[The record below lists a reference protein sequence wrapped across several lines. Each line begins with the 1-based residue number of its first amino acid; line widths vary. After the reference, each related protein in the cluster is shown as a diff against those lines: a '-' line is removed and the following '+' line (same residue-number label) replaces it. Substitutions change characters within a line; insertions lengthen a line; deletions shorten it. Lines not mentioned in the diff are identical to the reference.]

1 MDKLKDTLE
10 IHAKKYPKMQ
20 PCDAVKLIFQNE
32 FGGRHLAEDGAGSL
46 AALRE
51 ELVRVS
57 SDRCQQENGLIAEK
71 IGNGRVR
78 LNLSAMDPAV
88 LPIECIHAIFMA
100 SSKKSDGSMASFFE
114 KLAVLE
120 AAAASGWFGFPAADL
135 QSYIQ
140 AYKAMGC
147 PPVHH
152 SADFQEAYAPAYR
165 VIDGRYVRLL
175 PVIAE
180 ISRLQC
186 LKEQVIVGI
195 DGNAASGKSTAA
207 NLLAQVFDANII
219 SMDDFFLPGD
229 LRTKPRLDEIG
240 GNVHYER
247 FKEEV
252 IDGLK
257 KETAFKYRV
266 FDCSAL
272 AYAGEKTVYPKPL
285 NIIEGA
291 YSMHPYFGDVYD
303 LKVFFSISGMEQRH
317 RILARNGENLYKQF
331 VERWIPMENRYFE
344 YYNVKDSCDIRI
356 E

>member
-1 MDKLKDTLE
+1 MDKLKDILE
-10 IHAKKYPKMQ
+10 FHVKKYPKMQ

-51 ELVRVS
+51 ELARVS
-57 SDRCQQENGLIAEK
+57 SDRCQQENGLIAEE

-78 LNLSAMDPAV
+78 LNLSAVDPAV
-88 LPIECIHAIFMA
+88 LPMACIHAIFMA
-100 SSKKSDGSMASFFE
+100 SSQKRDGRMASFFE

-120 AAAASGWFGFPAADL
+120 TAAARGWFGFTAADL
-135 QSYIQ
+135 QSYIK
-140 AYKAMGC
+140 AYKAKGC

-152 SADFQEAYAPAYR
+152 SAEFQEAYAPAYR
-165 VIDGRYVRLL
+165 VIDGRYIRIL
-175 PVIAE
+175 PVIAK
-180 ISRLQC
+180 ISRLLC

-219 SMDDFFLPGD
+219 SMDDFFLPGA

-252 IDGLK
+252 IDALK
-257 KETAFKYRV
+257 KRTTFKYRV
-266 FDCSAL
+266 FDCSKL
-272 AYAGEKTVYPKPL
+272 DYAGEKTIDPKPL

-303 LKVFFSISGMEQRH
+303 LKVFFSISEMDQSH
-317 RILARNGENLYKQF
+317 RILMRNGENMYKKF
-331 VERWIPMENRYFE
+331 AELWIPMENRYFNH
-344 YYNVKDSCDIRI
+344 YNIKGNCDISI